1 MKATTNEAFDEMRSN
16 PFDLRQLIAQENDP
30 KMRVLLMLVNNSND
44 NLAANT
50 VAVEANISAINELAI
65 RLDGHLVT
73 FEQRAMRDDE
83 MRNQGKG
90 AWKVLAWVLGIA
102 QAAGAYVWVD
112 IKAEIKELHLS
123 VVSSQKADATIESR
137 LNSIEAVTRTNRP

>member
-1 MKATTNEAFDEMRSN
+1 MKSAVNEAFEDMRAN

-50 VAVEANISAINELAI
+50 VAVEANISAINELAN
-65 RLDGHLVT
+65 RLDKHLVT
-73 FEQRAMRDDE
+73 FEQRALRDDE
-83 MRNQGKG
+83 IRNQGKG
-90 AWKVLAWVLGIA
+90 AWRILAWVLGLA

-112 IKAEIKELHLS
+112 IKAEIKELHLANI
-123 VVSSQKADATIESR
+123 SSQKAEASLESR
-137 LNSIEAVTRTNRP
+137 INSIEAVTRTNRP

>member
-1 MKATTNEAFDEMRSN
+1 MKSAVNEAFEDMRAN
-16 PFDLRQLIAQENDP
+16 PFDLKQLIAQENDP

-50 VAVEANISAINELAI
+50 LAVEANISAINELAN

-73 FEQRAMRDDE
+73 FEQRALRDDE
-83 MRNQGKG
+83 IRNQGKG
-90 AWKVLAWVLGIA
+90 AWRILAWVLGLA

-112 IKAEIKELHLS
+112 IKAEIKELHLAN
-123 VVSSQKADATIESR
+123 VSSQKVEASLESR
-137 LNSIEAVTRTNRP
+137 INSIEAVTRTNRP